1 MIRSIR
7 FILTFLLAHVMWAT
21 LAIPK
26 NVKGIVY
33 LDENQNLVRDAGE
46 RVLEDVLVSN
56 GRDVVKTNQKG
67 EWELK
72 LTDQKSFFVIQP
84 PGYIV
89 PVNDAMVPQHYR
101 ILNNP
106 TNNREFPLWTDD
118 QHSDNFE
125 ALLFGDTQARGIKEV
140 NYVMHDVVEECIGST
155 ARFGVAL
162 GDIVADDP
170 ELFDEISQGIGKI
183 GVPWYYVFGNHDHDR
198 GVKGNE
204 GAEDTFIKNFGPS
217 TYAFAFGKVCFV
229 SLNNVDFKEEGGYRA
244 HFSDDQIE
252 FVRQLSDQI
261 PDDHLIVLMMHIPIV
276 ACDNKEDIFRTLEQR
291 EYSLT
296 IAGHTHTLINAFLDE
311 EYGWN
316 GEKPHHMF
324 VNGTVSGS
332 WWCGIKD
339 ELGIPH
345 TTMNDGAPNGY
356 ATIRFEGNQ
365 YSIRYKA
372 ARRPADYQMNIYLP
386 DDILLTCADTT
397 QVLVNFFNGT
407 SRSKLRMRVDEQSG
421 WLELEQTETRDPANI
436 EMYELSPVMDMEYKG
451 STLDETLG
459 WKMDYP
465 SKSSHFWQGKLPA
478 NLGPGTHLL
487 EVRATDFYGQ
497 TFTAHRIF
505 RINK

>member
-1 MIRSIR
+1 MLHSGR
-7 FILTFLLAHVMWAT
+7 FTFALLLVQVMWAT
-21 LAIPK
+21 QALPK
-26 NVKGIVY
+26 NVEGIVY
-33 LDENQNLVRDAGE
+33 LDKNQNLVRDAGE
-46 RVLEDVLVSN
+46 EGLENVLVSN

-67 EWELK
+67 EWELE
-72 LTDQKSFFVIQP
+72 LTDKNSLFVIQP
-84 PGYIV
+84 SGYVV
-89 PVNDAMVPQHYR
+89 PVNDAMVPQHYHV
-101 ILNNP
+101 LSP
-106 TNNREFPLWTDD
+106 ASGSPEFPLWIDTE
-118 QHSDNFE
+118 HSDSFE

-140 NYVMHDVVEECIGST
+140 NYVMHDVVEELIGSN

-204 GAEDTFIKNFGPS
+204 GAEDTFVKNFGPS
-217 TYAFAFGKVCFV
+217 TYAFQYGKACFV
-229 SLNNVDFKEEGGYRA
+229 SLNNVDFKDEGGYKA
-244 HFSDDQIE
+244 HFSADQVE
-252 FVRQLSDQI
+252 FVSQLSHQL
-261 PDDHLIVLMMHIPIV
+261 PDDYLMVLMMHIPIV
-276 ACDNKEDIFRTLEQR
+276 ACDNREDIFRTLEKR
-291 EYSLT
+291 EYALT
-296 IAGHTHTLINAFLDE
+296 IGGHTHTLINAFLDE
-311 EYGWN
+311 EYGWK
-316 GEKPHHMF
+316 GSQPHHMF
-324 VNGTVSGS
+324 INGTVSGS

-356 ATIRFEGNQ
+356 ATIRFDGNQ

-386 DDILLTCADTT
+386 DDISLAEADTT

-407 SRSKLRMRVDEQSG
+407 SRSKLRMRVDDQSD
-421 WLELEQTETRDPANI
+421 WMTLEQTEARDPAN
-436 EMYELSPVMDMEYKG
+436 MKLHELSPILDLEFKG
-451 STLDETLG
+451 ESLDETLG

-465 SKSSHFWQGKLPA
+465 SKSRHFWKGKLPSG
-478 NLGPGTHLL
+478 LKPGTHLL
-487 EVRATDFYGQ
+487 EVQATDFYGQ